1 VPQGQITQFLLALP
15 LLLISLV
22 LHELAHGVVANW
34 LGDPTPKLHGRLT
47 LNPIP
52 HLDVWGSL
60 MLVIT
65 FVGSQGSFFF
75 GWAKPVPIGPWHFK
89 DPQRGMMWVGLAG
102 PATNWALALI
112 AAGVIWLTYQWSALA
127 THVFFELFLLNVL
140 LGTLNLLPIPP
151 LDGSRVVGGFLPRS
165 AYREW
170 IKLDRFGNYVFLG
183 LILVLLV
190 APRFYMATMG
200 AVLNGAISL
209 LLPG

>member
-1 VPQGQITQFLLALP
+1 MTHAQVVGFLLALP
-15 LLLISLV
+15 LLLVSLV

-34 LGDPTPKLHGRLT
+34 LGDPTPKQHGRLT

-52 HLDVWGSL
+52 HLDLWGSL

-65 FVGSQGSFFF
+65 FLGSQGTFFF

-102 PATNWALALI
+102 PATNWALALV
-112 AAGVIWLTYQWSALA
+112 AAGCIWLTYTWSALA
-127 THVFFELFLLNVL
+127 WRVFSELFLLNVL

-200 AVLNGAISL
+200 AVLNGAAKL

>member
-1 VPQGQITQFLLALP
+1 MTHSQITQFLLALP

-22 LHELAHGVVANW
+22 LHELAHGVVASW
-34 LGDPTPKLHGRLT
+34 LGDPTPKEHGRLT

-65 FVGSQGSFFF
+65 FVGSQGTFFF

-89 DPQRGMMWVGLAG
+89 DPQRGMMWVGIAG
-102 PATNWALALI
+102 PATNWALVLV
-112 AAGVIWLTYQWSALA
+112 AAGCFWLTYTSSALLA
-127 THVFFELFLLNVL
+127 RVFLDLFVLNVL

-151 LDGSRVVGGFLPRS
+151 LDGSRVVGGFLPRK

-190 APRFYMATMG
+190 APNFYMSTMG
-200 AVLNGAISL
+200 AVLNGAARL
-209 LLPG
+209 LLPV